1 LADIEDEIDSES
13 EQDDPVEVGEND
25 SQNGHEDLGFTFLPI
40 GEFLRE
46 FHR

>member
-1 LADIEDEIDSES
+1 
-13 EQDDPVEVGEND
+13 VEVKEDD

-46 FHR
+46 FHRQERGRKGLELAPGEI